1 MMKYGVDSVDTR
13 DGQSGGSMHPPPPGG
28 GALSHLAG

>member
-13 DGQSGGSMHPPPPGG
+13 DGPSGGSMQSPTPAAELIP
-28 GALSHLAG
+28 LAG